1 MLKCCFVK
9 LVNVVVLDIMFEDDD
24 DDDDDDD
31 LELLELELCQC
42 NLLIRKNF
50 S

>member
-9 LVNVVVLDIMFEDDD
+9 LVNVVVLDIMLE

-31 LELLELELCQC
+31 LELLKLELCQF

>member
-9 LVNVVVLDIMFEDDD
+9 LVNVVVLDIMLED